1 MKFTLKLILESAL
14 NYIQTQSNKHILMSF
29 SHRPGIGRGMRAGRQ
44 VAPVRDEW
52 DDENERQFL
61 PRDEGVG
68 RRVGPNVR
76 VAGDRGHNN
85 DRDVHRERR
94 NEDRGEQ
101 AVVGRPERRGQRQDG
116 VNERGGL
123 FRDRPAERRER
134 RGHENRRQRVEGD
147 VLEREL
153 EGVGARGDRVDRQE
167 RKGIGHDVR
176 GDRLAHGRNERD
188 AHNDIGGR
196 LEAGRDRY
204 RQNIRRGR
212 LGDYR
217 DDRVERFVDQ
227 HDRGGGFGGRGNVR
241 DERNINAR
249 GDRGDRFEDDRN
261 NRRDRGGR
269 GRGAHHGRDDPDGD
283 DFDDRERVGRVRE
296 EGNRREKLRPLGFR
310 FLQDLQKKMPPEI
323 VLTLANSNVGFK
335 EGLLQC
341 SAKPDMLRLMLN
353 VLAKAF
359 TCNSTPEQLLKVY
372 VIIKEALFFDSSMS
386 YFLEMQGEDRVRVQ
400 QTFQQPIKDMI
411 TIMAELAVKYP
422 TSITQFV
429 GTK

>member
-1 MKFTLKLILESAL
+1 
-14 NYIQTQSNKHILMSF
+14 
-29 SHRPGIGRGMRAGRQ
+29 MRAGRQ

-52 DDENERQFL
+52 DDEEEGQFL
-61 PRDEGVG
+61 PRDEGVVRRAG
-68 RRVGPNVR
+68 PNRRVG
-76 VAGDRGHNN
+76 GDRGHVY
-85 DRDVHRERR
+85 DRNVRGERR
-94 NEDRGEQ
+94 NEDRGERV
-101 AVVGRPERRGQRQDG
+101 VVGRPERRGQIQDG
-116 VNERGGL
+116 DDRGGL
-123 FRDRPAERRER
+123 FRNRPAERRER
-134 RGHENRRQRVEGD
+134 RGHENRRERIEGD
-147 VLEREL
+147 VRGREV
-153 EGVGARGDRVDRQE
+153 EGVGARGGREDRQE
-167 RKGIGHDVR
+167 RRGIGHDVR
-176 GDRLAHGRNERD
+176 GDRLARGHNERD
-188 AHNDIGGR
+188 ADIGGR
-196 LEAGRDRY
+196 LEAGRDRD

-227 HDRGGGFGGRGNVR
+227 RDRGGGLGGRGNVR
-241 DERNINAR
+241 DERNIDER

-261 NRRDRGGR
+261 NRRERGGNGR
-269 GRGAHHGRDDPDGD
+269 GRGARPGGD
-283 DFDDRERVGRVRE
+283 DFDGRERLGRGRE

-310 FLQDLQKKMPPEI
+310 FLQDLQKKVPSEI

-335 EGLLQC
+335 EGLVQC
-341 SAKPDMLRLMLN
+341 TTKPDMLRLMLN

-372 VIIKEALFFDSSMS
+372 VIIREALFFDSAMS